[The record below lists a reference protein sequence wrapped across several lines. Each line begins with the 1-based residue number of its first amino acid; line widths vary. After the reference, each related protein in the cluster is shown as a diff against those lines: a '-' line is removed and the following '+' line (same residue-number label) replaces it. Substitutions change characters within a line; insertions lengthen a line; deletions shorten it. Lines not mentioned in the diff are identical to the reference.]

1 MFFYRSRHST
11 SVKKKFFTRH
21 YGLCKTSPSTNFPA
35 LLIEWLNPNNNR
47 NQFGSL
53 RAGRDQQGR
62 GSKRVYLTLIT
73 VVWWGGRKIY
83 QTIIFSTIFL
93 FHAKKCQIFPPLPNT
108 IKLAFAP
115 ILLGLSRTKKFYAFF
130 LTLTQSKLLSSTNSN
145 SNIKKL
151 QNIKFCFIR
160 ELRLSCSIILRFSWK
175 FIKYLF
181 FSNLYQYKI

>member
-93 FHAKKCQIFPPLPNT
+93 FHAKKMSNLPPTPQYYQVGICPDIIRVKPDEKMLC
-108 IKLAFAP
+108 
-115 ILLGLSRTKKFYAFF
+115 FF
-130 LTLTQSKLLSSTNSN
+130 LILTQSKLLSSTNSN
-145 SNIKKL
+145 SNLK
-151 QNIKFCFIR
+151 
-160 ELRLSCSIILRFSWK
+160 
-175 FIKYLF
+175 
-181 FSNLYQYKI
+181 